1 MSGSPNITAAAAAV
15 ESAGFLAVVIGA
27 AEAVAAGAGAEAAL
41 PVSTL
46 AGTPVWPGAVA
57 QPAKKASA
65 ARADA
70 DTRCLKV
77 DAWKTDRAG
86 GDKVRGEKFEED
98 EDGGNEIDGAELNVI

>member
-46 AGTPVWPGAVA
+46 AGTVWPGAVA